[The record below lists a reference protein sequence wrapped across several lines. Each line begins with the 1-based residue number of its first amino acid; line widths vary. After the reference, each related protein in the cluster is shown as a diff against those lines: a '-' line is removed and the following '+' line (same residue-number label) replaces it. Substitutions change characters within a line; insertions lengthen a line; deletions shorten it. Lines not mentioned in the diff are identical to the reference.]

1 MSDQQEA
8 SGTQES
14 IRNLIQDPV
23 TKALLE
29 NSQLTISQ
37 LETLL
42 ADSLYAGIGLRKS
55 QRRRYRPLK
64 GQISRGSYNR
74 TLIQAQTNVIRSIY
88 TILLLGYLGLFDS
101 ATLQPFLE
109 LSDSIDSYVNEFR
122 RTADNDRSAIEQLN
136 ARLLEF
142 VSALAK
148 RHSFKDIL

>member
-1 MSDQQEA
+1 LSDQQEA
-8 SGTQES
+8 SEAQES
-14 IRNLIQDPV
+14 IRNLIRDPV

-29 NSQLTISQ
+29 SSQLTISQ

-42 ADSLYAGIGLRKS
+42 ADSLYTETGLRKS
-55 QRRRYRPLK
+55 QRRRYRPSK

-109 LSDSIDSYVNEFR
+109 LSDSIDNYVNEFR
-122 RTADNDRSAIEQLN
+122 RTTDNDRSAIEQLN